1 MFGIRLNLSKPIL
14 WSTAHLYADGKEV
27 AAPVQCHSDDGRL
40 VSCLKPRLRA
50 SCFFF
55 LHETSKVDVGT
66 MKRGRKKES
75 RELIHLNE
83 IGEFF
88 GNFEAKQ
95 GMGKTIWVEEQKG

>member
-1 MFGIRLNLSKPIL
+1 
-14 WSTAHLYADGKEV
+14 
-27 AAPVQCHSDDGRL
+27 
-40 VSCLKPRLRA
+40 
-50 SCFFF
+50 
-55 LHETSKVDVGT
+55 